1 MHHNSFCFG
10 LEERNKWEASHFY
23 FIHNN
28 KNCCDAL
35 LSHQGPCLGL
45 FLVRASSSE
54 LQVVA

>member
-1 MHHNSFCFG
+1 
-10 LEERNKWEASHFY
+10 LEERNNWEASHFS